1 MKHLFLI
8 FAAVLLSFSAFSRN
22 NNDDLRTA
30 RINSNFLLDLINQ
43 RYVDQVELMPLV
55 ERGTI
60 EILRQLDPH
69 SQFIPARDV
78 QRANEPLQGAF
89 YGIGVT
95 FQIFNDTIIVMEAV
109 SGGPSERLG
118 IQAGDRIIAID
129 GINATGDS
137 ARNDFVFRNL
147 RGPRGTVVVVEILR
161 NGEVREFRIVRDRIP
176 IHTVEVFF
184 MENENTGYISVDRF
198 SRRTAAEFRAA
209 LQSLIQQGAENIILD
224 LRGNSGGYMDQAI
237 EMANE
242 FLEGDLLI
250 VYMEGARQP
259 RQNNVSTRGGMFRR
273 GRLVV
278 LVDERSASASE
289 IVSGAIQ
296 DHDRGIIVGRRTFG
310 KGLVQR
316 PFVVPGDN
324 SEIRLTIARYY
335 TPSGRSIQKP
345 FVDGFEQYFEDL
357 MNRFAHGELVH
368 PDSIMLPDSL
378 RFFTS
383 GGRAVYGGGGI
394 VPDIFTPIDT
404 NRASDFFVDVRRTGV
419 LNNFIVAYLDRERQ
433 NLMEK
438 FPTFEDFYNN
448 FQMEGQFTE
457 EFERFAEEAGVRRSS
472 IRAQTA
478 NMFLNRMLVEMRDNI
493 ALTNSET
500 YRDYI
505 ESILWSEEKMR
516 DFLMNLADEEDATQR
531 RLQESSDQ
539 FIFMNLKALLAR
551 NLYGARYFFQTMRSV
566 DPAYQRALKVIQ
578 DDSLFRQLGISY

>member
-1 MKHLFLI
+1 MKHLFLTVTVI
-8 FAAVLLSFSAFSRN
+8 LLSLPAFPRN
-22 NNDDLRTA
+22 NNDLRTA
-30 RINSNFLLDLINQ
+30 RTNSDFLLNLIHL

-78 QRANEPLQGAF
+78 QRANEPLQGNF
-89 YGIGVT
+89 DGIGVS
-95 FQIFNDTIIVMEAV
+95 FQIFNDTVVILEAL

-118 IQAGDRIIAID
+118 IQAGDRIVTID

-137 ARNDFVFRNL
+137 ARNDFVFRHL
-147 RGPRGTVVVVEILR
+147 RGPRGTVVTVGIFR
-161 NGEVREFRIVRDRIP
+161 NGEVRDFRIVRDRIP

-184 MENENTGYISVDRF
+184 MENENTGYISVERF

-209 LQSLIQQGAENIILD
+209 LQSLIQQGAENLILD

-242 FLEGDLLI
+242 FLRENLLI
-250 VYMEGARQP
+250 VYMEGANQP
-259 RQNNVSTRGGMFRR
+259 RQNNMSTRGGMFRT

-316 PFVVPGDN
+316 PFIVPGDS

-345 FVDGFEQYFEDL
+345 FNDGFEQYFEDL
-357 MNRFAHGELVH
+357 MNRFTRGELLH
-368 PDSIMLPDSL
+368 PDSVMLPDSL
-378 RFFTS
+378 RFLTS
-383 GGRAVYGGGGI
+383 GGRVVYGGGGI
-394 VPDIFTPIDT
+394 IPDIFTPIDT
-404 NRASDFFVDVRRTGV
+404 NRVSDFFVDLRRTGT

-433 NLMEK
+433 SLLETY
-438 FPTFEDFYNN
+438 PTFEDFYNN
-448 FQMEGQFTE
+448 FQVHGEFAE
-457 EFERFAEEAGVRRSS
+457 EFEQFAKNAGVRRNS
-472 IRAQTA
+472 IRLQTA
-478 NMFLNRMLVEMRDNI
+478 NLFLNRMLSEMRDNL
-493 ALTNSET
+493 ALAESET
-500 YRDYI
+500 YREYI

-516 DFLMNLADEEDATQR
+516 DFLMNLADEEDANQR
-531 RLQESSDQ
+531 RLQESSDE
-539 FIFMNLKALLAR
+539 FILLNLKALLAR
-551 NLYGARYFFQTMRSV
+551 NLYGVRYFFQTTRSM
-566 DPAYQRALKVIQ
+566 DRAYQRALKVIQ
-578 DDSLFRQLGISY
+578 DDNLFRQLGISQ

>member
-1 MKHLFLI
+1 MKHLFLTVTVI
-8 FAAVLLSFSAFSRN
+8 LLSLPAFPRN
-22 NNDDLRTA
+22 NNDLRTA
-30 RINSNFLLDLINQ
+30 RTNSDFLLNLIHL

-78 QRANEPLQGAF
+78 QRANEPLQGNF
-89 YGIGVT
+89 DGIGVS
-95 FQIFNDTIIVMEAV
+95 FQIFNDTVVILEAL

-118 IQAGDRIIAID
+118 IQAGDRIVTID

-137 ARNDFVFRNL
+137 ARNDFVFRHL
-147 RGPRGTVVVVEILR
+147 RGPRGTVVTVGIFR
-161 NGEVREFRIVRDRIP
+161 NGEVRDFRIVRDRIP

-184 MENENTGYISVDRF
+184 MENENTGYISVERF

-209 LQSLIQQGAENIILD
+209 LQSLIQQGAENLILD

-242 FLEGDLLI
+242 FLRENLLI
-250 VYMEGARQP
+250 VYMEGANQP
-259 RQNNVSTRGGMFRR
+259 RQNNMSTRGGMFRT

-316 PFVVPGDN
+316 PFIVPGDS

-345 FVDGFEQYFEDL
+345 FNDGFEQYFEDL
-357 MNRFAHGELVH
+357 MNRFTRGELLH
-368 PDSIMLPDSL
+368 PDSVMLPDSL
-378 RFFTS
+378 RFLTS
-383 GGRAVYGGGGI
+383 GGRVVYGGGGI
-394 VPDIFTPIDT
+394 IPDIFTPIDT
-404 NRASDFFVDVRRTGV
+404 NRVSDFFVDLRRTGT
-419 LNNFIVAYLDRERQ
+419 LNNFIVAYLDRVRQ
-433 NLMEK
+433 NLLETY
-438 FPTFEDFYNN
+438 PTFEDFYNN
-448 FQMEGQFTE
+448 FQVHGEFAE
-457 EFERFAEEAGVRRSS
+457 EFEQFAKNAGVRRNS
-472 IRAQTA
+472 IRLQTA
-478 NMFLNRMLVEMRDNI
+478 NLFLNRMLSEMRDNL
-493 ALTNSET
+493 ALAESET
-500 YRDYI
+500 YREYI

-516 DFLMNLADEEDATQR
+516 DFLMNLADEEDANQR
-531 RLQESSDQ
+531 RLQESSDE
-539 FIFMNLKALLAR
+539 FILLNLKALLAR
-551 NLYGARYFFQTMRSV
+551 NLYGVRYFFQTTRSM
-566 DPAYQRALKVIQ
+566 DHAYQRALKVIQ
-578 DDSLFRQLGISY
+578 DDNLFMQLGISQ

>member
-1 MKHLFLI
+1 MKHLFLTI
-8 FAAVLLSFSAFSRN
+8 AIILLSLPAFSRN
-22 NNDDLRTA
+22 NNDLRTA
-30 RINSNFLLDLINQ
+30 RTNSDFLLNLIHL

-60 EILRQLDPH
+60 EILRHLDPH

-78 QRANEPLQGAF
+78 QRANEALQGAF
-89 YGIGVT
+89 YGIGVA
-95 FQIFNDTIIVMEAV
+95 FNILNDTVIVMEAL

-118 IQAGDRIIAID
+118 IQAGDRIVTID

-137 ARNDFVFRNL
+137 ARNDFVFSNL
-147 RGPRGTVVVVEILR
+147 RGPRGTIVTIGILR

-198 SRRTAAEFRAA
+198 SQRTATEFRAA

-224 LRGNSGGYMDQAI
+224 LRGNSGGFMDQAI

-242 FLEGDLLI
+242 FLEGNLLI
-250 VYMEGARQP
+250 VYMEGANQP
-259 RQNNVSTRGGMFRR
+259 RQNSMSTRGGMFRT

-316 PFVVPGDN
+316 PFVVPGDS

-345 FVDGFEQYFEDL
+345 FNDGFEQYFEDL
-357 MNRFAHGELVH
+357 MNRFTRGELVH

-383 GGRAVYGGGGI
+383 GGRVVYGGGGI
-394 VPDIFTPIDT
+394 IPDIFTPIDT
-404 NRASDFFVDVRRTGV
+404 NRVSDFFVDLRRTGA
-419 LNNFIVAYLDRERQ
+419 LNNFIMTYLDRERQ
-433 NLMEK
+433 NLLETY
-438 FPTFEDFYNN
+438 PTFEDFYNN
-448 FQMEGQFTE
+448 FQIEGRFAE
-457 EFERFAEEAGVRRSS
+457 EFEQFAEEAGVRRNS
-472 IRAQTA
+472 IRALTA
-478 NMFLNRMLVEMRDNI
+478 NVFLNRMLSEMRDNV
-493 ALTNSET
+493 ALAESQT
-500 YRDYI
+500 YREYI

-531 RLQESSDQ
+531 RLQESSDR
-539 FIFMNLKALLAR
+539 FIFRNLKAGLAQ
-551 NLYGARYFFQTMRSV
+551 NLYGRRYFFKTMRAM
-566 DPAYQRALKVIQ
+566 DPAYQRALMVIQ
-578 DDSLFRQLGISY
+578 DDDLFRQLGISH

>member
-1 MKHLFLI
+1 MKHLFLTVTVI
-8 FAAVLLSFSAFSRN
+8 LLSLPAFPRN
-22 NNDDLRTA
+22 NNDLRTA
-30 RINSNFLLDLINQ
+30 RTNSDFLLNLIHL

-78 QRANEPLQGAF
+78 QRANEPLQGNF
-89 YGIGVT
+89 DGIGVS
-95 FQIFNDTIIVMEAV
+95 FQIFNDTVVILEAL

-118 IQAGDRIIAID
+118 IQAGDRIVTID

-137 ARNDFVFRNL
+137 ARNDFVFRHL
-147 RGPRGTVVVVEILR
+147 RGPRGTVVTVGIFR
-161 NGEVREFRIVRDRIP
+161 NGEVRDFRIVRDRIP

-184 MENENTGYISVDRF
+184 MENENTGYISVERF

-209 LQSLIQQGAENIILD
+209 LQSLIQQGAENLILD

-242 FLEGDLLI
+242 FLRENLLI
-250 VYMEGARQP
+250 VYMEGANQP
-259 RQNNVSTRGGMFRR
+259 RQNNMSTRGGMFRT

-316 PFVVPGDN
+316 PFIVPGDS

-345 FVDGFEQYFEDL
+345 FNDGFEQYFEDL
-357 MNRFAHGELVH
+357 MNRFTRGELLH
-368 PDSIMLPDSL
+368 PDSVMLPDSL
-378 RFFTS
+378 RFLTS
-383 GGRAVYGGGGI
+383 GGRVVYGGGGI
-394 VPDIFTPIDT
+394 IPDIFTPIDT
-404 NRASDFFVDVRRTGV
+404 NRVSDFFVDLRRTGT

-433 NLMEK
+433 SLLETY
-438 FPTFEDFYNN
+438 PTFEDFYNN
-448 FQMEGQFTE
+448 FQVHGEFAE
-457 EFERFAEEAGVRRSS
+457 EFEQFAKNAGVRRNS
-472 IRAQTA
+472 IRLQTA
-478 NMFLNRMLVEMRDNI
+478 NLFLNRMLSEMRDNL
-493 ALTNSET
+493 ALAESET
-500 YRDYI
+500 YREYI

-516 DFLMNLADEEDATQR
+516 DFLMNLADEEDANQR
-531 RLQESSDQ
+531 RLQESSDE
-539 FIFMNLKALLAR
+539 FILLNLKALLAR
-551 NLYGARYFFQTMRSV
+551 NLYGVRYFFQTTRSM
-566 DPAYQRALKVIQ
+566 DHAYQRALKVIQ
-578 DDSLFRQLGISY
+578 DDNLFMQLGISQ